1 MGANGKERE
10 GDEAQA
16 GTRKGHEA
24 VKRGQRNEQRDGKS
38 VWL

>member
-24 VKRGQRNEQRDGKS
+24 VKRTEE
-38 VWL
+38 